1 MPRMVSVRGSS
12 RAKYLAAIAG
22 MATPAAA
29 QIKADAVRI
38 GVLTDMA
45 GIFATAM
52 GPGSVEAAKMAAEE
66 FGNKINGKPIKIL
79 YADHQNKPDVA
90 ASTARQWFH
99 RDGVQAVADGGSSA
113 ASLAVQE
120 LVRATNRIFLV
131 SGAGA
136 VELTERAC
144 APTSVQ
150 WTHDA
155 TSTANAVVAGV
166 SKTLKGSWFFITADY
181 AFGHGVEA
189 TARAKWTSSVSR
201 WRAALRR
208 R

>member
-22 MATPAAA
+22 LAVMATPAAA

-66 FGNKINGKPIKIL
+66 FGNKINGKPIQIL

-99 RDGVQAVADGGSSA
+99 RDGVQADRGRRQFRRIARCAGTRTGDQPDISCLGS
-113 ASLAVQE
+113 
-120 LVRATNRIFLV
+120 
-131 SGAGA
+131 
-136 VELTERAC
+136 
-144 APTSVQ
+144 
-150 WTHDA
+150 
-155 TSTANAVVAGV
+155 
-166 SKTLKGSWFFITADY
+166 
-181 AFGHGVEA
+181 
-189 TARAKWTSSVSR
+189 
-201 WRAALRR
+201 RR

>member
-22 MATPAAA
+22 LAVMATPAAA

-66 FGNKINGKPIKIL
+66 FGNKINGKPIQIL

-90 ASTARQWFH
+90 ASIARQWFH
-99 RDGVQAVADGGSSA
+99 RDGVHASRTAAVPLHRSPCRNSYGRPTGY
-113 ASLAVQE
+113 
-120 LVRATNRIFLV
+120 FL
-131 SGAGA
+131 SR
-136 VELTERAC
+136 EP
-144 APTSVQ
+144 APLS
-150 WTHDA
+150 
-155 TSTANAVVAGV
+155 
-166 SKTLKGSWFFITADY
+166 
-181 AFGHGVEA
+181 
-189 TARAKWTSSVSR
+189 
-201 WRAALRR
+201 
-208 R
+208 